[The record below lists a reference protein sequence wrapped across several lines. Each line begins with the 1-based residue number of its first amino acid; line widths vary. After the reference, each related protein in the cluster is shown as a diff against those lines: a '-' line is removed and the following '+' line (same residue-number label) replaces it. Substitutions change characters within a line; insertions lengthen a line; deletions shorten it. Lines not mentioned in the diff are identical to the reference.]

1 MILSD
6 GDIRRRLRSGDL
18 VVEPEVDY
26 DIQIQPASLDL
37 RLGNKFIEFRDA
49 NVGAIDLKKGVNKS
63 EYLREVE
70 VGKGADGDNQL
81 KLDDFGDVPETESRN
96 GDDEYVLHPGN
107 FVLGTTLERV
117 EIPDDLIA
125 HVEGRSSLGRLA
137 IVVHATAGIV
147 DPGYEGQITLELSNL
162 GKVPVKL
169 TPGMRISQLT
179 FTELKNR
186 AELPYGEERGSK
198 YQGQTGPQASRIE
211 GDVEFAGER

>member
-6 GDIRRRLRSGDL
+6 GDIRRRLEKGDL
-18 VVEPEVDY
+18 VVEPLDDPE
-26 DIQIQPASLDL
+26 IQIQPASLDM
-37 RLGNKFIEFRDA
+37 RLGREFLEFK
-49 NVGAIDLKKGVNKS
+49 NTNLPCIHPTNGPEVS
-63 EYLREVE
+63 EYVSTTR
-70 VGKGADGDNQL
+70 VGHPGQSQLSEYAPEAEADHTIDQ
-81 KLDDFGDVPETESRN
+81 
-96 GDDEYVLHPGN
+96 DEFILHPGD
-107 FVLGTTLERV
+107 FVLGTTKERV
-117 EIPDDLIA
+117 ELPDDLIA

-162 GKVPVKL
+162 GKAPVALK
-169 TPGMRISQLT
+169 PDMRVSQLT

-211 GDVEFAGER
+211 GDKEFGGDQ